1 MHSVAEAAIES
12 GIRAV
17 LTRSTM
23 DQGAF
28 TRHPGN
34 RPRMNAFREQR
45 LCTATI
51 MVREMGDCRYGMRCG
66 RL

>member
-17 LTRSTM
+17 QWIRARLS
-23 DQGAF
+23 
-28 TRHPGN
+28 RHPGN